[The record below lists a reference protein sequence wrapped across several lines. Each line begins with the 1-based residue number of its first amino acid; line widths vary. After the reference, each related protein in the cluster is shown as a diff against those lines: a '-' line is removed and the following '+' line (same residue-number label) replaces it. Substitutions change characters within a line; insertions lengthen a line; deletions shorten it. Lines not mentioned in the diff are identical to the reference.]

1 MRLFIAIDLDE
12 AARAAIAEEQK
23 RLGAVLRANSRSAL
37 KWVRPDRMHL
47 TLVFLGEVDE
57 ARATPLIDEIGREIV
72 QPPFDVVFG
81 ELGVFPARG
90 APNVLWAGVT
100 SGAQPAAA
108 LQRTV
113 SERVGRHGF
122 PPETRP
128 FRPHLTLAR
137 WRESRAADRQHVM
150 EAGQR
155 DVTALCVDHVT
166 LYQSRLSPAGPSYTA
181 LARANLCSPQATTA
195 GAEAQS

>member
-12 AARAAIAEEQK
+12 AARAAIAREQK
-23 RLGAVLRANSRSAL
+23 RLAAVLRASSRSSL
-37 KWVRPDRMHL
+37 KWVQPDHMHL

-57 ARATPLIDEIGREIV
+57 ARAIPLIEDIRREIV

-81 ELGVFPARG
+81 ELGVFPPKG
-90 APNVLWAGVT
+90 APNVLWIGVTAGVE
-100 SGAQPAAA
+100 PAIA

-113 SERVGRHGF
+113 SERVWRQGF

-137 WRESRAADRQHVM
+137 WRDARSADRQHVTTA
-150 EAGQR
+150 EPH
-155 DVTALCVDHVT
+155 DVAMLHVDHVT
-166 LYQSRLSPAGPSYTA
+166 LYQSRLSSAGPSYTA
-181 LARANLCSPQATTA
+181 LTRANLCSRWSAPR
-195 GAEAQS
+195 E

>member
-12 AARAAIAEEQK
+12 ATRSAIGREQK
-23 RLGAVLRANSRSAL
+23 RLAAVLRASSRSSL
-37 KWVRPDRMHL
+37 KWVQPDHMHL

-57 ARATPLIDEIGREIV
+57 ARAIPLIADIRREIV

-81 ELGVFPARG
+81 EFGVFPPRG
-90 APNVLWAGVT
+90 APNVLWTGVTAGVE
-100 SGAQPAAA
+100 PAIV

-113 SERVGRHGF
+113 AERVCRHGF
-122 PPETRP
+122 QPETRP

-137 WRESRAADRQHVM
+137 WREARSADREHVTTV
-150 EAGQR
+150 EPRYVATLR
-155 DVTALCVDHVT
+155 VDHVT

-181 LARANLCSPQATTA
+181 LTRANLGSPRAA
-195 GAEAQS
+195 MSPSG